1 MRLWVPGRSPKDTPH
16 YAGNP
21 SGWSLPHAD
30 LGTEGRGGT
39 PGTQEGREGVWSMP
53 RRTPRGHGG
62 VAWGGV
68 LCSSQ
73 KGLQLGG
80 VHTQLPLAACLSDL

>member
-1 MRLWVPGRSPKDTPH
+1 MLIWVLRAGAGHLGHRRAGRVCGPCPGGPP
-16 YAGNP
+16 
-21 SGWSLPHAD
+21 
-30 LGTEGRGGT
+30 E
-39 PGTQEGREGVWSMP
+39 
-53 RRTPRGHGG
+53 GHGG

-80 VHTQLPLAACLSDL
+80 VHTQLPLAACLSNL